1 MILHHVFVFLPT
13 HGFSACFFFF
23 PLFIM
28 FTIEG
33 YSLFILFTML
43 ALSLVNACYP
53 SSYLLVFLFS
63 FLYFYSALHLFF
75 CLHFFFYYSDV
86 ILGKNLDGFHMI
98 FVRLHPCLSVA
109 LLHSHGTKDMTY
121 SR

>member
-43 ALSLVNACYP
+43 ALSLVNAILLLIY
-53 SSYLLVFLFS
+53 SYSCSLFS
-63 FLYFYSALHLFF
+63 TSTLH
-75 CLHFFFYYSDV
+75 CTFFFAC
-86 ILGKNLDGFHMI
+86 I
-98 FVRLHPCLSVA
+98 FFFI
-109 LLHSHGTKDMTY
+109 TQM
-121 SR
+121 